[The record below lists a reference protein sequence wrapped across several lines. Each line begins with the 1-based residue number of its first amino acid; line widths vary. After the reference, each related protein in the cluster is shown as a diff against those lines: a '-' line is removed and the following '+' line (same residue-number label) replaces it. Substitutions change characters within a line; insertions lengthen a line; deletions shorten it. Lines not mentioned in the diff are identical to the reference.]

1 MVELAETVRTLLEV
15 REDAGDSRCVEFV
28 VEQSLERLRP
38 ADSMEP
44 SHGGETRGPGP
55 SFPRGARYRPADC

>member
-1 MVELAETVRTLLEV
+1 MVELTEAVRTLLEV
-15 REDAGDSRCVEFV
+15 REDAGDSCLVEFV
-28 VEQSLERLRP
+28 VEQSRERLRP

-44 SHGGETRGPGP
+44 SHGCETRGHGP